1 MVGRRA
7 VRERGLLHYLA
18 LGASVGLLALTILI
32 AVVTVIVPLVIG
44 ATPMTVLTGSMIPT
58 YPPGTLLIVAPIA
71 PEKIRIGDPI
81 TYQLVSGK
89 PEVVTHR
96 VVAISRTSSA
106 DELFTLKG
114 DNNAVADAIPVI
126 PAQVRGT
133 VAYSVPWIGY
143 LNTLVSGSNRT
154 WLVPL
159 IAGGLFVYAGFVMVS
174 AITARVRR
182 RRRAR

>member
-1 MVGRRA
+1 
-7 VRERGLLHYLA
+7 
-18 LGASVGLLALTILI
+18 
-32 AVVTVIVPLVIG
+32 
-44 ATPMTVLTGSMIPT
+44 
-58 YPPGTLLIVAPIA
+58 
-71 PEKIRIGDPI
+71 
-81 TYQLVSGK
+81 
-89 PEVVTHR
+89 
-96 VVAISRTSSA
+96 VAISRTSSA

-182 RRRAR
+182 RLRAR